1 MSDYLEDIDL
11 TKMIGGRNLYLI
23 GMMGSGKSS
32 TGPLLAE
39 ALDYGFVDADD
50 VLEKAAKK
58 SISEMFANDGEDNF
72 RENETKVLKSIGQHY
87 SLVIA
92 TGGGI
97 VIRSENWGV
106 LHQGIVIWLDPGRE
120 RLLRR
125 LQSDLIKRP
134 LIDKADP
141 IEVFDSLYSKR
152 EPLYQQA
159 DLRIQIGDESPEVV
173 MQNILSAMPS
183 IIKTQEAPI

>member
-1 MSDYLEDIDL
+1 MSDYLEGIDL
-11 TKMIGGRNLYLI
+11 TKMIAGRNLYLI

-32 TGPLLAE
+32 TGPLLAK
-39 ALDYGFVDADD
+39 ALNYGFVDADD

-58 SISEMFANDGEDNF
+58 SISEIFANDGEDNF

-92 TGGGI
+92 TGGGV

-134 LIDKADP
+134 LIDKSDP
-141 IEVFDSLYSKR
+141 IEVFDSLYIKR

-159 DLRIQIGDESPEVV
+159 DLRIPIGDESPEVV
-173 MQNILSAMPS
+173 VQKILSAIPS
-183 IIKTQEAPI
+183 IIKPQEAPI